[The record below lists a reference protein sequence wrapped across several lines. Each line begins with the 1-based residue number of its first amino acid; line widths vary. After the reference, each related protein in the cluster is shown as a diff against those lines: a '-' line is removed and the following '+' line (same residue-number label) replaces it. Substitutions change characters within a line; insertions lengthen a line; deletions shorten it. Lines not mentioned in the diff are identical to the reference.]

1 MLNKDNEN
9 QSIKK
14 AGIIGGL
21 VCGLSLA
28 GFALWGMSV
37 ADVTPF
43 WLLRAL
49 AALTAFILGAAIG
62 SGVGVWI
69 SETSKKRRQLE
80 K

>member
-1 MLNKDNEN
+1 MLKDDES

-28 GFALWGMSV
+28 GFALWGISE
-37 ADVTPF
+37 ADVTHF
-43 WLLRAL
+43 WLLKAF
-49 AALTAFILGAAIG
+49 AALIAFILGAAIG

-69 SETSKKRRQLE
+69 SETK
-80 K
+80 